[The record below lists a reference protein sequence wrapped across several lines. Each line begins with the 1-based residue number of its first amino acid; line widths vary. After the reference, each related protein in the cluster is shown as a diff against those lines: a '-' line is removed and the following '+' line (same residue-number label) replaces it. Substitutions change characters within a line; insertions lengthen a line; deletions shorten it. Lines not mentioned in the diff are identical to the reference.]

1 MMKVLNPTTHAV
13 LDYGLAI
20 LFLLAPALFGF
31 SGVAASVSYAVGVVY
46 LAVSLLT
53 QYPLGLFKLIP
64 FPVHGVLESIS
75 AAAWIVIPWLFG
87 FAEIPAARNFFILA
101 GIGLLI
107 VAALTN
113 YRAAQ
118 PAAARQERRH
128 ATAERRQRPLAVARD
143 RRMAIADRRHG
154 GWSPA

>member
-1 MMKVLNPTTHAV
+1 MMKLLSPTTHAV
-13 LDYGLAI
+13 LDYALAI

-31 SGVAASVSYAVGVVY
+31 SGTAASVSYAVGVVY
-46 LAVSLLT
+46 IAASLLT
-53 QYPLGLFKLIP
+53 KYPLGLFKLIP

-75 AAAWIVIPWLFG
+75 AAAWIVFPWLFG
-87 FAEIPAARNFFILA
+87 YADVPAARNFFILA

-113 YRAAQ
+113 YEAAQ
-118 PAAARQERRH
+118 KPARMQERRL
-128 ATAERRQRPLAVARD
+128 ATMERRQRPLAVARD

-154 GWSPA
+154 GWSAA